1 MVEAVGMEST
11 VGMMNPVGTTTAGM
25 IHMDSNHMDIRPVA
39 WKLDL
44 LLVLVVPVSRQK
56 WETSVLPPRRR

>member
-1 MVEAVGMEST
+1 M
-11 VGMMNPVGTTTAGM
+11 GMMNTVGTMTADM
-25 IHMDSNHMDIRPVA
+25 IHMDSNHMDIRPGA
-39 WKLDL
+39 WRPDL

>member
-1 MVEAVGMEST
+1 MGMESR
-11 VGMMNPVGTTTAGM
+11 VGMMNTVGTMTADM

-39 WKLDL
+39 WRPDL